1 MNRRFVLVGI
11 VLGIVITFALIIGS
25 PAIGGFDSLR

>member
-1 MNRRFVLVGI
+1 MNKRLVLVGI
-11 VLGIVITFALIIGS
+11 VLGVIVIAAVLIGS

>member
-1 MNRRFVLVGI
+1 MNKRFVLVGLI
-11 VLGIVITFALIIGS
+11 LGVVITFALIIGS